1 MDEQVNSIEQ
11 TTAQHIMAQAVR
23 DAYARGEEDEALE
36 PLVLLGQDGQ
46 PVGRI
51 ENGDYVIF
59 YDIRGEREIELTRA
73 FVDPHFDEFPTDKA
87 LRPHFATMIQY
98 DESLDVQVAFPPVR
112 EIDHT
117 LSQVISEQGLKQ
129 AKITESEKAIHLQFF
144 LNGKLEEPF
153 PGEETIIVPSPKV
166 MDYSQVPEMNVAG
179 VAEAV
184 MEKIA
189 DPACDVIIANF
200 VNVDVV
206 GHIENE
212 AGIEKAVEAVD
223 FDIGQVVEAAQE
235 AGMTALITADHG
247 TVERWLY
254 PDGAI
259 DTGHTDSPVPFIVVS
274 SEKVSLRD
282 GGALTDV
289 APTVLQ
295 LLGIP
300 KPEAMT
306 GSSLLENASGQALEK
321 RRVLLLIVD
330 GWGYREE
337 THGNLIAQAD
347 TPVMDSLSR
356 ERPFTTLAAS
366 GRAVGMP
373 DGTVGNSEAGHLH
386 LGAGRTIYSDRL
398 RIDEAIADGSFYD
411 NEAFLWAMRGAKRA
425 GTRLHLLGIV
435 SFYSSHGS
443 LDHLLAL
450 LDLARREGLAEVYLH
465 AMLGR
470 RGEHPES
477 GARYI
482 EQVEK
487 ATADLG
493 VGRLVSVI
501 GRFWSLDREENWD
514 RIEKTYRWL
523 VYGEGRQVR
532 EVV

>member
-1 MDEQVNSIEQ
+1 M
-11 TTAQHIMAQAVR
+11 R

-36 PLVLLGQDGQ
+36 PLALFGQDGQ

-51 ENGDYVIF
+51 EDGDYVIF
-59 YDIRGEREIELTRA
+59 YDIRGEREIELTRS
-73 FVDPHFDEFPTDKA
+73 FVDPHFDEFPVDRTLKA
-87 LRPHFATMIQY
+87 HFATMIQY
-98 DESLDVQVAFPPVR
+98 DESLDVQVAFPPLR
-112 EIDHT
+112 EIDQT
-117 LSQVISEQGLKQ
+117 LSQVISEHGLKQ

-144 LNGKLEEPF
+144 LNGKLEGPF
-153 PGEETIIVPSPKV
+153 PGEERIIVPSPKV
-166 MDYSQVPEMNVAG
+166 MDYSQVPEMNVVG

-184 MEKIA
+184 LEKIA
-189 DPACDVIIANF
+189 DPSCDVIIANF

-212 AGIEKAVEAVD
+212 EAIKRAVEAVD
-223 FDIGQVVEAAQE
+223 SHIGQVVEAAEE
-235 AGMTALITADHG
+235 AGMTVVVTADHG

-274 SEKVSLRD
+274 SDEVSLRD

-300 KPEAMT
+300 KPEAMA
-306 GSSLLENASGQALEK
+306 GSSLLEDVSGATLDKQ
-321 RRVLLLIVD
+321 RVLLLIVD

-337 THGNLIAQAD
+337 PHGNLIAQAQ
-347 TPVMDSLSR
+347 TPVMDGLSR
-356 ERPFTTLAAS
+356 ECPFTTLEAS
-366 GRAVGMP
+366 GGAVGMP

-398 RIDEAIADGSFYD
+398 RIDRAMADGSFYD

-425 GTRLHLLGIV
+425 GTRLHLLGII

-450 LDLARREGLAEVYLH
+450 LELAKREGLREVYLH
-465 AMLGR
+465 SMLGR

-493 VGRLVSVI
+493 VGRVVSVI

-523 VYGEGRQVR
+523 VYGEGGQVR
-532 EVV
+532 ETV